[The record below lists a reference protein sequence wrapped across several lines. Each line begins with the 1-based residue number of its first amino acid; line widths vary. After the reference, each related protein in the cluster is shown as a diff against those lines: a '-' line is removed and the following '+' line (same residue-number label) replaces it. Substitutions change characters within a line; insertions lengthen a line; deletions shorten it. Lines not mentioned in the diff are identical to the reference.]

1 MTNEERIL
9 ELLESQQGELRQINV
24 RLDGIDAR
32 LDGMDARLDGMDARF
47 DRMDARLDGMDAQL
61 GAVRARLNSMDTRL
75 DKLEEDAEITRDG
88 VNALIEWAENVSNA
102 IRFPLPK
109 LK

>member
-9 ELLESQQGELRQINV
+9 ELLEAQQGELRQINV
-24 RLDGIDAR
+24 RLDS
-32 LDGMDARLDGMDARF
+32 MDARF
-47 DRMDARLDGMDAQL
+47 DGIDAQL
-61 GAVRARLNSMDTRL
+61 VGVRARLNSIDTRL

>member
-9 ELLESQQGELRQINV
+9 ELLEAQQGELRQINV
-24 RLDGIDAR
+24 RLNSIDA
-32 LDGMDARLDGMDARF
+32 
-47 DRMDARLDGMDAQL
+47 
-61 GAVRARLNSMDTRL
+61 RL

>member
-9 ELLESQQGELRQINV
+9 ELLEAQQGELRQINV
-24 RLDGIDAR
+24 RLDG
-32 LDGMDARLDGMDARF
+32 MDARF
-47 DRMDARLDGMDAQL
+47 D
-61 GAVRARLNSMDTRL
+61 SIDTRL

>member
-9 ELLESQQGELRQINV
+9 ELLEAQQGELRQINV
-24 RLDGIDAR
+24 RLDS
-32 LDGMDARLDGMDARF
+32 MDARF
-47 DRMDARLDGMDAQL
+47 DSMDAQL
-61 GAVRARLNSMDTRL
+61 VGVRARLNSIDTRL

>member
-9 ELLESQQGELRQINV
+9 ELLEAQQGELRQINV
-24 RLDGIDAR
+24 RL
-32 LDGMDARLDGMDARF
+32 
-47 DRMDARLDGMDAQL
+47 
-61 GAVRARLNSMDTRL
+61 NSIDTRL

>member
-9 ELLESQQGELRQINV
+9 ELLEAQQGELRQINV
-24 RLDGIDAR
+24 RLDG
-32 LDGMDARLDGMDARF
+32 
-47 DRMDARLDGMDAQL
+47 MDARLDGMDAQL
-61 GAVRARLNSMDTRL
+61 GGMRARLNSMDARL

-88 VNALIEWAENVSNA
+88 VNTLIEWAENVSNA

>member
-9 ELLESQQGELRQINV
+9 ELLEAQQGELRQINV
-24 RLDGIDAR
+24 RL
-32 LDGMDARLDGMDARF
+32 
-47 DRMDARLDGMDAQL
+47 
-61 GAVRARLNSMDTRL
+61 NSIDTRL
-75 DKLEEDAEITRDG
+75 DKLDEDAEITRDG